1 MLSSNMQFFL
11 ILIAENAKEQERKD
25 SEKELMIF
33 VGKAGKPLVKKPT
46 EEVWK
51 GGKFGMQS

>member
-1 MLSSNMQFFL
+1 MQFFL